1 MGIFFCQMV
10 SHVEFLDLLPPLSL
24 LSRDSPS
31 MVFGFPSAVLT
42 AATHPPNHGTQT
54 YSNPQPFHQ
63 YSTDTP
69 PPSKRHAHVTA
80 RRLRKLQK
88 AEELQEVLQDLSD
101 SAIPLVYTDGSSA
114 VERYAGRLVGYG
126 IFCEKQVSITAFVP
140 EDYRQTNNLAEL
152 LAVIRALRIL
162 SGGDIAI

>member
-1 MGIFFCQMV
+1 M
-10 SHVEFLDLLPPLSL
+10 
-24 LSRDSPS
+24 
-31 MVFGFPSAVLT
+31 
-42 AATHPPNHGTQT
+42 
-54 YSNPQPFHQ
+54 
-63 YSTDTP
+63 
-69 PPSKRHAHVTA
+69 
-80 RRLRKLQK
+80 
-88 AEELQEVLQDLSD
+88 LQDLSD

-140 EDYRQTNNLAEL
+140 EDYRQTNNSAEL